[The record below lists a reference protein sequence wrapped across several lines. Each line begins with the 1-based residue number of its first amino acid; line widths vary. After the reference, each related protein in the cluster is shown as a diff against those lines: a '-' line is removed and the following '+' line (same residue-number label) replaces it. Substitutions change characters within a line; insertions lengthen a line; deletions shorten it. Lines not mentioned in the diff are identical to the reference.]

1 MKKYVKA
8 STTKSPTNI
17 VDDIILKLE
26 DMIKY
31 AQDINEAIQSNNGE
45 VYDVEELEYDADNI
59 IDELTS
65 TYAAMGKMA
74 QWQKLW

>member
-74 QWQKLW
+74 QWQKIW

>member
-8 STTKSPTNI
+8 SATKSPTNI

>member
-8 STTKSPTNI
+8 SATKSPTNI
-17 VDDIILKLE
+17 VDGIILKLE